1 METMMLRLFRAGVQ
15 GSASRG
21 ETSPPDDR
29 VKFRINSKVQM
40 HKEKPQVMLKTSTI
54 MIQCALAMC
63 ATCPFA
69 AAAKAADSDTPNF
82 VIINIDDLGYADIGP
97 FGSTLN
103 RTPNLDRMA
112 KEGRLLTSHYA
123 APVCSPSRASLMTGC
138 YPKRVLPI
146 PGVLFPAASV
156 GLNPQEVTIA
166 EVLKTQGY
174 ATACVGKWH
183 LGDQPEFL
191 PTVQGFDSYFGI
203 PYSNDMG
210 TQAEGSKSD
219 LGTPLPNRN
228 PDAEK
233 NQAAPGDVD
242 PTGLKGNNQPPL
254 PLLRN
259 DKLLEG
265 VGAAE
270 QQTITQR
277 YTEEAVQFLH
287 EHKDG
292 KFFLYLPHTAVHF
305 PLYPGK
311 EFHTKSNNG
320 LIGDWIEEVD
330 WSVGQVLDTLRELKL
345 DNNTLVIFTSD
356 NGGTPRSV
364 NRPLR
369 GFKGSTWEGGMRVP
383 TIAWWPG
390 KIPPETTTSEITSMM
405 DFLPT
410 FAALA
415 GAQLPENRID
425 GGNIWPLLAG
435 ATDAKS
441 PHAAFYYFKGLK
453 LEAVRKGSWK
463 LHLAVTEP
471 AGNGKAAKENGK
483 QPGPKSL
490 PTPKLFKLDEDVSES
505 RDLVEK
511 HPEIVAEL
519 RTLAEEMD
527 NDLGNEKIGPG
538 CRVLG
543 RVENAAPI
551 INVDATIRAEFR

>member
-1 METMMLRLFRAGVQ
+1 MA
-15 GSASRG
+15 
-21 ETSPPDDR
+21 D
-29 VKFRINSKVQM
+29 
-40 HKEKPQVMLKTSTI
+40 
-54 MIQCALAMC
+54 
-63 ATCPFA
+63 
-69 AAAKAADSDTPNF
+69 DSDTPNF

-191 PTVQGFDSYFGI
+191 PTEQGFDSYFGI

-210 TQAEGSKSD
+210 TPSEGSKSD

-228 PDAEK
+228 PNTEK
-233 NQAAPGDVD
+233 KQAAPAEAD
-242 PTGLKGNNQPPL
+242 PTGLKGNDQPPL
-254 PLLRN
+254 PLLKQRQ
-259 DKLLEG
+259 LLEV

-287 EHKDG
+287 HHKNE
-292 KFFLYLPHTAVHF
+292 KFFLYLPHTAIHF

-311 EFHTKSNNG
+311 AFHAKSNNG

-330 WSVGQVLDTLRELKL
+330 WSVGQVLDTLRELQL
-345 DNNTLVIFTSD
+345 AHNTLVIFTSD
-356 NGGTPRSV
+356 NGGTARSV
-364 NRPLR
+364 NTPLR

-390 KIPPETTTSEITSMM
+390 KIPPDTTTKEITSMM
-405 DFLPT
+405 DLLPT

-415 GAQLPENRID
+415 NAKLPKNRID
-425 GGNIWPLLAG
+425 GGNIGPLLAG
-435 ATDAKS
+435 VTSAKS
-441 PHAAFYYFKGLK
+441 PHTAFYYFKGLK
-453 LEAVRKGSWK
+453 LEAVRKGAWK
-463 LHLAVTEP
+463 LHLAVSEP
-471 AGNGKAAKENGK
+471 VGNDKAEKKNGKL
-483 QPGPKSL
+483 PGPKSL
-490 PTPKLFKLDEDVSES
+490 PTPKLFQLDEDVSES
-505 RDLVEK
+505 TDLAAK

-538 CRVLG
+538 CRALG

-551 INVDATIRAEFR
+551 INADGTTRAEFR

>member
-1 METMMLRLFRAGVQ
+1 MR
-15 GSASRG
+15 
-21 ETSPPDDR
+21 
-29 VKFRINSKVQM
+29 N
-40 HKEKPQVMLKTSTI
+40 TSTI
-54 MIQCALAMC
+54 LTQFVLAITAMGQ
-63 ATCPFA
+63 FA
-69 AAAKAADSDTPNF
+69 ASAMAADSDTPNF

-123 APVCSPSRASLMTGC
+123 APVCSPSRAALMTGC

-146 PGVLFPAASV
+146 PSVLFPAASV

-210 TQAEGSKSD
+210 TAAEGSKSD
-219 LGTPLPNRN
+219 LGAPLPKQNQN
-228 PDAEK
+228 ASK
-233 NQAAPGDVD
+233 NKAMPADVD

-254 PLLRN
+254 PLLKN
-259 DKLLEG
+259 KKLLEG

-277 YTEEAVQFLH
+277 YTEEAVRFLH
-287 EHKDG
+287 NHKDE

-330 WSVGQVLDTLRELKL
+330 WSVGQVLDTLRELNL
-345 DNNTLVIFTSD
+345 DTNTLVIFTSD

-364 NRPLR
+364 NKPLR

-390 KIPPETTTSEITSMM
+390 KIPAATTTNEITSMM

-415 GAQLPENRID
+415 GAKLPENRID
-425 GGNIWPLLAG
+425 GGNIWSLLAG
-435 ATDAKS
+435 ATDARS

-463 LHLAVTEP
+463 FHLAVSEP
-471 AGNGKAAKENGK
+471 AGKGKAAKKNGK
-483 QPGPKSL
+483 QPGPKST
-490 PTPKLFKLDEDVSES
+490 PTPQLFNLDDDVSES
-505 RDLVEK
+505 TDLAEK

-519 RTLAEEMD
+519 IALAQEMD

-538 CRVLG
+538 CRPLG
-543 RVENAAPI
+543 RVDDAAPI
-551 INVDATIRAEFR
+551 INVDGTIRAEFR

>member
-1 METMMLRLFRAGVQ
+1 M
-15 GSASRG
+15 
-21 ETSPPDDR
+21 
-29 VKFRINSKVQM
+29 
-40 HKEKPQVMLKTSTI
+40 
-54 MIQCALAMC
+54 
-63 ATCPFA
+63 
-69 AAAKAADSDTPNF
+69 AADSETPNF
-82 VIINIDDLGYADIGP
+82 VIINIDDLGYADIGA

-219 LGTPLPNRN
+219 LGAPLPNQNRN
-228 PDAEK
+228 AAK
-233 NQAAPGDVD
+233 NQAAPTDAD

-254 PLLRN
+254 PLLK
-259 DKLLEG
+259 DAKLLER

-270 QQTITQR
+270 QQTLTQR
-277 YTEEAVQFLH
+277 YTEEAVRFLH
-287 EHKDG
+287 EHKDE

-305 PLYPGK
+305 PLYPGM
-311 EFHTKSNNG
+311 EFHAKSNNG

-345 DNNTLVIFTSD
+345 DKNTLVIFTSD

-369 GFKGSTWEGGMRVP
+369 GFKGSTWEGGMRAP

-390 KIPPETTTSEITSMM
+390 KIPPETTTHEITSMM
-405 DFLPT
+405 DLLPT
-410 FAALA
+410 FATLA
-415 GAQLPENRID
+415 GAQLPGNRID
-425 GGNIWPLLAG
+425 GGNIWPLMAG
-435 ATDAKS
+435 ATDASS
-441 PHAAFYYFKGLK
+441 PHQAFYYFKGLK

-463 LHLAVTEP
+463 LHLAVSEP
-471 AGNGKAAKENGK
+471 AGNGKAGKKNGK
-483 QPGPKSL
+483 QAGSDSA
-490 PTPKLFKLDEDVSES
+490 PTPQLFNLDEDVSES
-505 RDLVEK
+505 TNLAEK
-511 HPEIVAEL
+511 HPEIMAEL
-519 RTLAEEMD
+519 MALAQEMD
-527 NDLGNEKIGPG
+527 SDLGNEKIGPG

-543 RVENAAPI
+543 RVENAEPI
-551 INVDATIRAEFR
+551 INVDGTIRAEFR